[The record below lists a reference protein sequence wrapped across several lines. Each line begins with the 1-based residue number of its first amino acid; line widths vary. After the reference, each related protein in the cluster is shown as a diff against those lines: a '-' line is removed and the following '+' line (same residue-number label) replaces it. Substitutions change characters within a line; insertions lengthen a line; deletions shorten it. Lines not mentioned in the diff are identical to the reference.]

1 MVRDYSRFAWVF
13 PVRKIAAWSVHLYTA
28 SSAVVGLWAIVAIF
42 EGEYR
47 LAIFLQMLALAIDST
62 DGMLARAAD
71 VRGQIPWL
79 DGRRLDDICD
89 FFTYVLVPACML
101 IEAEL
106 LPHPA
111 WAAAPVLASAYGFSR
126 DDAKTEDHFF
136 TGWPSYWNVVAM
148 YFYVLRIE
156 PQTALWITLLFTA
169 GVFVPLKYIYPS
181 RTRAFRA
188 PSLMVLTAWMLLFT
202 WVGVQSEPD
211 PVLARVS
218 LFGPA
223 YYLGLSLLLNLWTPH
238 PRPRGAGDP
247 SRNSD

>member
-1 MVRDYSRFAWVF
+1 MIRDYSCFAWVF

-71 VRGQIPWL
+71 VRGQIPWFN
-79 DGRRLDDICD
+79 GRRLDDICD
-89 FFTYVLVPACML
+89 FFTYVLVPACMM
-101 IEAEL
+101 IQAEL

-136 TGWPSYWNVVAM
+136 TGFPSYWNVVVI
-148 YFYVLRIE
+148 YFYLLPMD
-156 PQTALWITLLFTA
+156 PQTALWLTLLLAA
-169 GVFVPLKYIYPS
+169 GVFVPIKYIYPS
-181 RTRAFRA
+181 RTRIFR
-188 PSLMVLTAWMLLFT
+188 PLSLAVFAAWMLFLS
-202 WVGVQSEPD
+202 WVGVQTEPD
-211 PVLARVS
+211 PVMVRVS
-218 LFGPA
+218 LLGPA
-223 YYLGLSLLLNLWTPH
+223 YYLGLSLLLNLWTP
-238 PRPRGAGDP
+238 PRPASGDP
-247 SRNSD
+247 LENSD